1 MFDILKCKADA
12 AKYGFTAF
20 YSPEQ
25 FKGKVLEV
33 ANLEAAAAHKNK
45 KSLIL
50 LRDYAY
56 DEGAV
61 KVIAEK
67 KQLCFLV
74 DLGRLMR
81 TGGIQRAV
89 LMSKMRNVLGLC
101 VRFNAFYTFA
111 SFAENE
117 NQIRNADELVAIAG
131 LLGLNRGQAKFA
143 LKMLPHYV

>member
-89 LMSKMRNVLGLC
+89 LMSKMRNFLGLC

>member
-1 MFDILKCKADA
+1 MYDIIKCRADA
-12 AKYGFTAF
+12 ARHGFTAF

-25 FKGKVLEV
+25 FRGRVLEV
-33 ANLEAAAAHKNK
+33 ANLEAAAAHKNR

-61 KVIAEK
+61 KIIAEK
-67 KQLCFLV
+67 KQLCFLI

-81 TGGIQRAV
+81 TRDIQRAV
-89 LMSKMRNVLGLC
+89 LLSKMRNFLGLC

-117 NQIRNADELVAIAG
+117 TQVRSADELIAIAG
-131 LLGLNRGQAKFA
+131 LLGLNPGQAKFA
-143 LKMLPHYV
+143 LKMLPHYI